1 MTLAAIASGSV
12 KGSAWKLP
20 VGDAWTILISSWLN
34 LQVSIMQQ
42 ELKELQPELIQT
54 SKETEQLITIIA
66 DETVEVED
74 KKQVS
79 SISNK

>member
-1 MTLAAIASGSV
+1 
-12 KGSAWKLP
+12 
-20 VGDAWTILISSWLN
+20 
-34 LQVSIMQQ
+34 MQQ